1 MAGYTPGPWTANQS
15 DADFVDVEAPFEGD
29 IVGIVA
35 TCPTGD
41 YGRDAAEANAR
52 LIAAAPD
59 LLRLLGI
66 WVAECRQYFDLAT
79 GNREGDDILAPVL
92 LETDALVARVH
103 GRE

>member
-1 MAGYTPGPWTANQS
+1 MVSYTLGPWTTNLFDS
-15 DADFVDVEAPFEGD
+15 DFVDVEAPLEGD

-59 LLRLLGI
+59 LLRLLGA
-66 WVAECRQYFDLAT
+66 WAAECRQYVDPST
-79 GNREGDDILAPVL
+79 GDPEGDDILAPVL
-92 LETDALVARVH
+92 LETDALIARVEGH
-103 GRE
+103 E

>member
-1 MAGYTPGPWTANQS
+1 MSYTPGPWSANLS
-15 DADFVDVEAPFEGD
+15 DSDFVDVEAPFEGD
-29 IVGIVA
+29 VIGIVA

-66 WVAECRQYFDLAT
+66 WAAERRQYIDLPV
-79 GNREGDDILAPVL
+79 GDPDGEDILAPVL
-92 LETDALVARVH
+92 LETDALIAKVH
-103 GRE
+103 G